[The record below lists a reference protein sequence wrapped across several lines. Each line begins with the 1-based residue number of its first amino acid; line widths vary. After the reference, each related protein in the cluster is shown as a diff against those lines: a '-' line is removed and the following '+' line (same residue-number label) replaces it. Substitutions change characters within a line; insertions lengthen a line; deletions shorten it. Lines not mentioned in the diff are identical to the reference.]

1 MKLFFLD
8 SYSGSHTMELLI
20 ILIGVLAIATVY
32 SIGVA
37 AAKPVQGSDFYK
49 VSKDGRVLAAGRRKI
64 HAVRP
69 KVTPHGLQVK
79 LRNGK
84 RTGEF
89 LVHHLVAEAHLP
101 NPAGHSH
108 VRHRDGNPRNNKV
121 SNLVW
126 IKAPVA
132 ETVPEEITRPD
143 DNAARDALRRPF
155 EISISL

>member
-1 MKLFFLD
+1 
-8 SYSGSHTMELLI
+8 MELFI

-69 KVTPHGLQVK
+69 SHAAWLAGQATQWQAHGQ
-79 LRNGK
+79 
-84 RTGEF
+84 F

-108 VRHRDGNPRNNKV
+108 VRHRDDNR
-121 SNLVW
+121 
-126 IKAPVA
+126 A
-132 ETVPEEITRPD
+132 TTR
-143 DNAARDALRRPF
+143 
-155 EISISL
+155 

>member
-1 MKLFFLD
+1 
-8 SYSGSHTMELLI
+8 MELFI
-20 ILIGVLAIATVY
+20 ILIGVLAIATIY

-37 AAKPVQGSDFYK
+37 AARPVHGSDFYK
-49 VSKDGRVLAAGRRKI
+49 VSKDGRILAAGRRKI

-69 KVTPHGLQVK
+69 KVTPLGLQVK
-79 LRNGK
+79 LRSGK

-101 NPAGHSH
+101 NPAGHHH

-126 IKAPVA
+126 TKAPVVNEPV
-132 ETVPEEITRPD
+132 ETITRPD
-143 DNAARDALRRPF
+143 DSAARDALRRPF
-155 EISISL
+155 EITISL

>member
-1 MKLFFLD
+1 
-8 SYSGSHTMELLI
+8 MELFI

-126 IKAPVA
+126 IKAPAVEA
-132 ETVPEEITRPD
+132 APQELTRPD
-143 DNAARDALRRPF
+143 DSASRDALRRPF

>member
-1 MKLFFLD
+1 
-8 SYSGSHTMELLI
+8 MELLI

-108 VRHRDGNPRNNKV
+108 VRHRDGNPRNNK
-121 SNLVW
+121 
-126 IKAPVA
+126 
-132 ETVPEEITRPD
+132 RP
-143 DNAARDALRRPF
+143 
-155 EISISL
+155 